1 MNKIYDLVIIGAG
14 SGGLVVASGAA
25 GLGASVALIEKHKM
39 GGDCLNYG
47 CVPSKAFLKPAHLAK
62 DINNASELG
71 LSVGNVTV
79 DVKEIMNYVRSVI
92 KEIEPHDSKERYEG
106 LGVDVVEGAATLKN
120 RYSVSV
126 MDADKNETII
136 KGKKIVIAT
145 GAESAVPPIPG
156 LKDINFLTNKSI
168 FKLEKLPEH
177 LIILG
182 GGPIGLELGQG
193 FAHLGSKVTVID
205 MLPSLF
211 PNDDPE
217 VGPLMEKVLNE
228 DGLSL
233 KLSAGIKR
241 LSEKDGQKSVFIENS
256 LGVAEEI
263 IGDHVLVSLGR
274 RPNSK
279 GLNLESVGVAVTKRG
294 FVKCNKSM
302 QTSIPNIYACG
313 DVVGPYQFTHMAGYQ
328 AGIIL
333 RHSIFKLQAKVN
345 YRTIPWVTYTRP
357 EVAHVGLT
365 EQMAKNEGVFKKIEK
380 VDLTS
385 IDRAKADHDREGF
398 LKFIIGKRNRLLG
411 VTIVG
416 QKAGEMIGIGA
427 LAVQKK
433 LKASEFLSMI
443 FPYPTQS
450 EIYKFTSLNLAKKG
464 FKPWMK
470 ILVKKIFL

>member
-1 MNKIYDLVIIGAG
+1 MSKNYDLVIIGAG

-62 DINNASELG
+62 DIDKASELG
-71 LSVGNVTV
+71 LSVGKVNV
-79 DVKEIMNYVRSVI
+79 DVKEVMNYVRSVI
-92 KEIEPHDSKERYEG
+92 KEIEPHDSRERYEG
-106 LGVDVVEGAATLKN
+106 LGVDVFEGSASLKD
-120 RYSVSV
+120 RHSVSV
-126 MDADKNETII
+126 IDESNNETII

-156 LKDINFLTNKSI
+156 LKEIDFLTNKSI
-168 FKLEKLPEH
+168 FNLEKLPEH

-217 VGPLMEKVLNE
+217 VGPLMEKVLKE

-233 KLSAGIKR
+233 KLSASINR
-241 LSEKDGQKSVFIENS
+241 LSEKDGQKTVLIKTKEGIE
-256 LGVAEEI
+256 EEI
-263 IGDHVLVSLGR
+263 VCDQVLVSLGR

-279 GLNLESVGVAVTKRG
+279 GLNLEEVGIVVSKRG
-294 FVKCNKSM
+294 FIECNKSM
-302 QTSIPNIYACG
+302 QTSVSNIYACG
-313 DVVGPYQFTHMAGYQ
+313 DIVGPYQFTHMAGYQ

-333 RHSIFKLQAKVN
+333 RHSIFKMPAKVN
-345 YRTIPWVTYTRP
+345 YRTVPWVTYTRP

-365 EQMAKNEGVFKKIEK
+365 EQMAKKDGLLEKVEK
-380 VDLTS
+380 VDLKS

-427 LAVQKK
+427 LAIQKE
-433 LKASEFLSMI
+433 LKASEFLSMV

-450 EIYKFTSLNLAKKG
+450 EIYKFASLNLAKQG

-470 ILVKKIFL
+470 TLIKKIFL